1 MHTMTRLII
10 VISHGTPSIHG
21 QVPIE
26 NYRFSTARFDDAQNP
41 FSEQTKLERSVN
53 GHYRRK

>member
-1 MHTMTRLII
+1 MTRLII